1 VIKSKK
7 EMQEWID
14 CEAKNFVKKFPY
26 SLISQPRRYQILLRK
41 TEYYRNCRKDPFG
54 KLMYYI
60 YRMRLEHTA
69 RSTSQLIYQQ
79 TYYIYRM
86 RLEHTGQ
93 ILGISV
99 PCNSCGKG
107 LYLVHYGSVT
117 INQKSVIGENC
128 RIYNNVVIGTLGA
141 GYGEGKCPVIG
152 NNVFIGSNACILGG
166 VKVGDNAVIGAGA
179 IVIKDVPA
187 DCTVAGVPARIIKS
201 NNK

>member
-1 VIKSKK
+1 MIKSKK

-54 KLMYYI
+54 KLM
-60 YRMRLEHTA
+60 
-69 RSTSQLIYQQ
+69 
-79 TYYIYRM
+79 YYIYRM